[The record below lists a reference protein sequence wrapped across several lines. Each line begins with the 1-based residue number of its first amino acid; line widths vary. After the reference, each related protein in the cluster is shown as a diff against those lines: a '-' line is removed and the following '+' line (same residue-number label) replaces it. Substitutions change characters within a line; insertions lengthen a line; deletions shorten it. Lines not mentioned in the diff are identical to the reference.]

1 MLVRNCTM
9 KYLVYD
15 KYKTLLEIFESKSIK
30 DYKELEE
37 TIMGFLINND
47 KEIIEKVHITMNIK
61 IHQIEEL
68 LEKLN
73 VEVSSK
79 KISDYY
85 FKNEFGDE
93 YKRLLKE
100 KSKKIINA
108 LNLANFTSINTL
120 SFHIYT
126 FDNVKMLSPSYYKV
140 KEYYEN
146 KANESEEG
154 ICTSFISNFGK
165 TLEKITKE
173 ELEYINECI
182 AIEATNNTESSI
194 TISLESLKEI
204 RFIWYVILT
213 LKRNQITTSNYFS
226 KKIPKD
232 LKLTE
237 EIALY
242 GIKPPDNI
250 LFDNPTELFA
260 EIDFILTSTGLND
273 KQKTLFYRELNIRE
287 KAPKSNK
294 VKDVFEILEERILY
308 NEVANYSYEQQEAI
322 LNNLEDFDFSE
333 DYYKHIDK
341 YGKDKVSDTV
351 FVIHNIMADYKSDA
365 ESFFNNT
372 QKNNSR
378 VLQHLFTST
387 SKFRIPHLFDLDDN
401 ILK

>member
-1 MLVRNCTM
+1 MLARNCTM

-108 LNLANFTSINTL
+108 LNLVNFTRINTI

-126 FDNVKMLSPSYYKV
+126 FDDAKILSPSYYKV

-146 KANESEEG
+146 KANESKEG

-204 RFIWYVILT
+204 RFKWYVILT
-213 LKRNQITTSNYFS
+213 LDKNNISTESYGKRRTTYSNLIEKVY
-226 KKIPKD
+226 
-232 LKLTE
+232 
-237 EIALY
+237 LY
-242 GIKPPDNI
+242 GIKPPDNL
-250 LFDNPTELFA
+250 LFNNPTELFA

-287 KAPKSNK
+287 KAPKSNN

-351 FVIHNIMADYKSDA
+351 FVIQNIMADYKSDA
-365 ESFFNNT
+365 ESFFNYIH
-372 QKNNSR
+372 KNNKK
-378 VLQHLFTST
+378 VLPHLFTST